1 LARSAEDLL
10 RRRRCEVQIDLS
22 RAVWC
27 TSTFSNG
34 SGGNCVEVATK
45 LASVVA
51 VRDSKDRQGPTLAVS
66 GRAWTAFTDAVKDGE
81 VDL

>member
-1 LARSAEDLL
+1 M
-10 RRRRCEVQIDLS
+10 EVDLS

-34 SGGNCVEVATK
+34 NGGNCVEVATN

-51 VRDSKDRQGPTLAVS
+51 VRDSKNTQGPALAVS
-66 GRAWTAFTDAVKDGE
+66 GRAWAAFTDAVKDGE
-81 VDL
+81 FDL